1 MKAAALSSFGP
12 PEVLRTV
19 ELDEPDAQAGQVR
32 VQVKV
37 AGVQPFDCGV
47 REGRFPHALVGD
59 FPIVPGNEFAGT
71 IDQVGAGVTGF
82 SVGDAVLGFSTLG
95 GYAEWV
101 TVPYDQVVPKPADMP
116 WKIAGGFSGAA
127 QGARNALNQMR
138 VTTGDVVLI
147 NGASGGLGTMA
158 VQLAKAMG
166 ASTVIGTAGQANH
179 DYLRSLGAVPVTYGP
194 GLVERLRA
202 IAPNGVDAALGF
214 EVDGLRAALE
224 ITHDPERVVTMVFS
238 DEIAA
243 LGIRDWTGVRS
254 AEGLT
259 EMLSYHEKG
268 QISVHIRAEYTLDH
282 AAEAQRD
289 VGTGHSRGKVVI
301 TIS

>member
-1 MKAAALSSFGP
+1 MRAAALSSFGP

-19 ELDEPDAQAGQVR
+19 ELDEPHPQAGQVR
-32 VQVKV
+32 VRVEV

-47 REGRFPHALVGD
+47 REGRFPRALVGD

-71 IDQVGAGVTGF
+71 IDQIGAGVTGF

-101 TVPYDQVVPKPADMP
+101 VVPYDQVVPKPADMP

-138 VTTGDVVLI
+138 VTTGDIVLI

-166 ASTVIGTAGQANH
+166 ASTVLGTASEANH
-179 DYLRSLGAVPVTYGP
+179 DYLRSLGAVPVAYGP

-214 EVDGLRAALE
+214 EADGLRAALG
-224 ITHDPERVVTMVFS
+224 IAHDPDRVVTMVFS

-259 EMLSYHEKG
+259 EMLSYHDKG

-289 VGTGHSRGKVVI
+289 VGSGHSRGKVVI
-301 TIS
+301 NIS

>member
-1 MKAAALSSFGP
+1 VRAAALSSFGP

-19 ELDEPDAQAGQVR
+19 ELDEPHAQAGQVR
-32 VQVKV
+32 VQVNV

-47 REGRFPHALVGD
+47 REGRFPRALVGD

-95 GYAEWV
+95 GYAEWIA
-101 TVPYDQVVPKPADMP
+101 VPLDQVAPKPADMP

-138 VTTGDVVLI
+138 VTAGDVVLI

-166 ASTVIGTAGQANH
+166 ASTVIGTASEANH
-179 DYLRSLGAVPVTYGP
+179 EYLRSLGAVPVAYGP

-202 IAPNGVDAALGF
+202 IAPNGVDAALGS

-224 ITHDPERVVTMVFS
+224 IAHDPERVVTMVFS

-259 EMLSYHEKG
+259 EMLSYYEKG
-268 QISVHIRAEYTLDH
+268 QISVHIRAEYTLDQ
-282 AAEAQRD
+282 AAEAQGD
-289 VGTGHSRGKVVI
+289 VGSGHSRGKVVI
-301 TIS
+301 NIN